1 MGNSGWDDD
10 TWRRGRSPREG
21 RSPDAGRSQ
30 SRSARGSARGW
41 GDDGA
46 RGSSQSWE
54 RSRERDRSGS
64 SGRGG
69 GGDDG
74 RSGSGSRRGGPGAA
88 YERSSSR
95 SRPMERDEY
104 ANGRPGDRSMRGPRP
119 SSRDDGYGPPRHRH
133 HHDGPPGASS
143 GRNRPA
149 ERGAGLWGDDG
160 GRHRRPGPGAG
171 GPPGMRGAG
180 RPDPRDPR
188 LARRPMAGAAAE
200 EDDEEESSFGPGKAV
215 LVVLMMFVLGA
226 AAGFGYFR
234 FSAPTVH
241 TDSNNNQQQR
251 TPSASPSASPSGTP
265 STTPAATTT
274 PQADVRPTDGSGGH
288 YIIVV
293 RSAV

>member
-10 TWRRGRSPREG
+10 TWRRGRSPRDG
-21 RSPDAGRSQ
+21 RSPDADRSP

-41 GDDGA
+41 DDNGA
-46 RGSSQSWE
+46 RGSSQS
-54 RSRERDRSGS
+54 SRDHSGS

-69 GGDDG
+69 WGDDG
-74 RSGSGSRRGGPGAA
+74 RAGSGSRRGGPGAA

-133 HHDGPPGASS
+133 HHDGPPGPPGASS
-143 GRNRPA
+143 GRNRPP
-149 ERGAGLWGDDG
+149 ERGAGPWGDDG
-160 GRHRRPGPGAG
+160 GRPRRPGPGGG
-171 GPPGMRGAG
+171 GPPGVRGMG

-188 LARRPMAGAAAE
+188 LARRPVAGAAAE
-200 EDDEEESSFGPGKAV
+200 EDDEEESSFGLGKAV
-215 LVVLMMFVLGA
+215 LVVLMMLVLGA

-234 FSAPTVH
+234 LSAPTVH
-241 TDSNNNQQQR
+241 TGSNNNQQQGA
-251 TPSASPSASPSGTP
+251 PAASPSTSPSGTP
-265 STTPAATTT
+265 STTPSATTT
-274 PQADVRPTDGSGGH
+274 PHADVRPTDGAGTP

-293 RSAV
+293 HSAV